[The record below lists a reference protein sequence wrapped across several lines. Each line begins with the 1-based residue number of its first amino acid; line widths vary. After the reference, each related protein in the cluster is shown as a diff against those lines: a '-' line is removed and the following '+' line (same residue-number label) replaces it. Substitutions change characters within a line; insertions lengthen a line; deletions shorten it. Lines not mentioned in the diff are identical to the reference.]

1 MQTIIPLR
9 RSLAPF
15 GLGVLIA
22 LGIALLLA
30 IGWLGVRGQDM
41 IELARYLLVSSAI
54 SLGCGALGLAWFR
67 RGHVRLWVQVT
78 LTFTLGL
85 AVAILNIFL
94 TANLMFISKDHDL
107 PLLILLM
114 LFAATVS
121 LALGYALAQALA
133 QRVTALHRGARALA
147 SGDLAARV
155 EQGGGD
161 ELAALAAEFNRMA
174 AQLAAAADERERM
187 ETTRRELIAAIS
199 HDLRTPLAS
208 LRVMTEALAD
218 GLVEDPATTTRYLAT
233 MRGQIGHLS
242 SLIDDLFELAQI
254 DAGALRLELQRA
266 SLADLV
272 SDAIEGMRPQAAA
285 KGVRLEGSVA
295 PGISPALIAPQKIE
309 RVLYNLVTNAVRH
322 TPAGGCVTI
331 SVKPGDWGRG
341 TGDWENANGSSPIP
355 NPQSPIPNIMIEV
368 SDTGE
373 GIAPD
378 DLPRIFEHF
387 YRGEKSRSRATGGA
401 GLGLAIARGIVEA
414 HGGRIWASSQLERGT
429 QIAFT
434 LPLQPPATPV

>member
-1 MQTIIPLR
+1 MQTAIPLR

-30 IGWLGVRGQDM
+30 IGWLGVRGDDM
-41 IELARYLLVSSAI
+41 IELARYLLASSAI

-67 RGHVRLWVQVT
+67 RGQVRLWVQVT

-133 QRVTALHRGARALA
+133 QRVTALHHGAHALA
-147 SGDLAARV
+147 GGDLAVRV
-155 EQGGGD
+155 DEGGGD

-174 AQLAAAADERERM
+174 AQLAAAAGERARM

-218 GLVEDPATTTRYLAT
+218 GLVEDQATTTRYLAT

-295 PGISPALIAPQKIE
+295 PGIGPALIAPQKIE

-322 TPAGGCVTI
+322 TPAGGSVTI
-331 SVKPGDWGRG
+331 SVTSDHQPPTTDQRSSANKRTEPVVGRPL
-341 TGDWENANGSSPIP
+341 SVIV
-355 NPQSPIPNIMIEV
+355 EV
-368 SDTGE
+368 ADTGE

-378 DLPRIFEHF
+378 DLPCIFERF

-414 HGGRIWASSQLERGT
+414 HGGRIWASSRLEHGT

-434 LPLQPPATPV
+434 LPLQPPAMRA